1 MTIEQS
7 EITHLRELLAKA
19 TPGPWRIG
27 VSEREVC
34 GDPEDGCW
42 YSVAYTPN
50 PRSPPKS
57 ARHRGW
63 LDDASLI
70 AAARNALPRLLDA
83 YEAQAAEIERLRR
96 VVNAADKGSPI
107 YRAIERALDEHSAWI
122 ARPSPD
128 VTRAIALAAGVA
140 WMAAEPIDQNL
151 EEIDAALADERARCA
166 EQEAEI
172 ERLRSALGFGAS
184 RVRDEHLAPTTG
196 G

>member
-1 MTIEQS
+1 M
-7 EITHLRELLAKA
+7 
-19 TPGPWRIG
+19 
-27 VSEREVC
+27 C

-42 YSVAYTPN
+42 TSVAITPN

-70 AAARNALPRLLDA
+70 AAVRNALPMLLDA
-83 YEAQAAEIERLRR
+83 YEAQAAEIERLRH

-107 YRAIERALDEHSAWI
+107 YKAIERALDEHSAWI
-122 ARPSPD
+122 ARPNAD

-151 EEIDAALADERARCA
+151 EEIDAALAEERARCA

-172 ERLRSALGFGAS
+172 ERLRSALDAVVC
-184 RVRDEHLAPTTG
+184 RVRDERLRADKQADAVERHPIILGNTKRQSTHP
-196 G
+196 